1 MKYQMKYLLS
11 SVRTLRSGC
20 LSLTE
25 EKLRTQTV
33 KTTSLP
39 PSSHTRT
46 TQMTVFEFKRVPFRE
61 KREKN
66 TWKVLRGLLKRFQ
79 REEIYAGKSEAF
91 QVASTSVKV
100 KSTAMPQKLYTHI
113 ILLVSLML
121 SGHRPWTD
129 QCGHVLLFTTRFFLT
144 NWQPVTYWA

>member
-25 EKLRTQTV
+25 EKLRTRTV
-33 KTTSLP
+33 KTTSRP
-39 PSSHTRT
+39 PL
-46 TQMTVFEFKRVPFRE
+46 TQGPHRWLFLNLREYLLE
-61 KREKN
+61 KRGKKN

-79 REEIYAGKSEAF
+79 REEIYTGKSEAF

-100 KSTAMPQKLYTHI
+100 KSTAMPQKLYIHI

-121 SGHRPWTD
+121 SEHRPWTD
-129 QCGHVLLFTTRFFLT
+129 QCGNVLLFTTRFFLT